1 MKRAI
6 VGLIFA
12 VALVSV
18 LSYQGESAER
28 MVLGEFFSNTG

>member
-1 MKRAI
+1 MRRAM

-12 VALVSV
+12 VACVSV
-18 LSYQGESAER
+18 LSVQVESAER